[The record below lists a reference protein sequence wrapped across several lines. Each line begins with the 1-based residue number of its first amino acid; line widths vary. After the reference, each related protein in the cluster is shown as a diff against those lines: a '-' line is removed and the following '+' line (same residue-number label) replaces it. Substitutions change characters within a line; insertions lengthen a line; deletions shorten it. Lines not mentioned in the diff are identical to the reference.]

1 MKQEKRRFVS
11 VRVRILWSLVFVSV
25 PFMIAVV
32 LITYSLSVSRVE
44 RIGMQLSGQYATSA
58 GEDIKAELRSLY
70 SVTDGVVSIPE
81 VRRMAELTGDIGQDP
96 TYAAYDEAIRRGIET
111 AAPGIGR
118 GGKDGFS
125 TIALYMKNGYSLQV
139 TENAGYAFRDY
150 DAFLAYLY
158 QQGMDLPPAEYVT
171 PFWQLCGMSGG
182 RQQLLSYVRFI
193 YEPVT
198 LEKIGAAVF
207 GLRNEV
213 LKNVYSVYA
222 PNGYILS
229 ENGRVMASRNNKE
242 VGSVSG
248 NEQLIRTIVSGSK
261 DRGSAVTTDSQ
272 GRRQV
277 SFYYRLTGM
286 HSYLVV
292 PFETERTEWRVEMRS
307 YVATVAAVS
316 GGLLLLAVIISTL
329 LSKSLTNSTASL
341 MDFIGKVEKGN
352 AELRYESRSHD
363 EISILGEKINQML
376 DELESLSRSR
386 EQEMRANQLT
396 ELRLMQQQINP
407 HLLYNT
413 LDSVLWG
420 MQQHN
425 YEDASQIL
433 RALSE
438 FFKLSLS
445 QGRMEI
451 PLGDE
456 IRMVESYLDI
466 QNRARRKRFTIA
478 CDIPEALL
486 RQPILKLSLQPLV
499 ENAVT
504 HGFAGYCDDG
514 AISIRARAEGDAC
527 VIVVQDNGIGME
539 QEEVQRLQEVLKL
552 PACPKEHR
560 HFGLYNIH
568 RRITQNYGEKYGL
581 TIESELSEY
590 TRITVRVPYHPKAD

>member
-1 MKQEKRRFVS
+1 MKQKKQRFIS
-11 VRVRILWSLVFVSV
+11 VRAKILWSLVFVSV

-32 LITYSLSVSRVE
+32 LITYSLSISRVE
-44 RIGMQLSGQYATSA
+44 RIGMQLSAQYVVSA

-70 SVTDGVVSIPE
+70 SVTDEIIALPA
-81 VRRMAELTGDIGQDP
+81 VRNMAQLQGNIL
-96 TYAAYDEAIRRGIET
+96 T
-111 AAPGIGR
+111 AADYERYDQEIKHGINEAVPALGR
-118 GGKDGFS
+118 SGNYGFS
-125 TIALYMKNGYSLQV
+125 NIALYMKNGYSLQLSQ
-139 TENAGYAFRDY
+139 NAGFSFADY
-150 DAFLAYLY
+150 DACLTYFSN
-158 QQGMDLPPAEYVT
+158 QDLRFAQAEYVT
-171 PFWQLCGMSGG
+171 PFWQLCSMSGE
-182 RQQLLSYVRFI
+182 RQQMLSYVRFL

-198 LEKIGAAVF
+198 LEKIGVAIF

-213 LKNVYSVYA
+213 LKNVFSVYA

-229 ENGRVMASRNNKE
+229 ESGKIIASRNGKE
-242 VGSVSG
+242 IGNGEG
-248 NEQLIRTIVSGSK
+248 NEPLLASIAAVGR
-261 DRGSAVTTDSQ
+261 DRGRAVYSDIYGKKQ
-272 GRRQV
+272 I
-277 SFYYRLTGM
+277 SFYYRLSGM

-292 PFETERTEWRVEMRS
+292 PFEMEQTEWRKEMRS
-307 YVATVAAVS
+307 YVVTVAAVS
-316 GGLLLLAVIISTL
+316 GGLLLLAIIVSTIF
-329 LSKSLTNSTASL
+329 SKGLTNAIASL
-341 MDFIGKVEKGN
+341 MGFIGNVEQGN
-352 AELRYESRSHD
+352 AHLRYQAKSHD

-376 DELESLSRSR
+376 DELESLSKSR

-466 QNRARRKRFTIA
+466 QNKARQKQFTIV
-478 CDIPEALL
+478 CDIPDDLL
-486 RQPILKLSLQPLV
+486 RQPIPKLSLQPLV
-499 ENAVT
+499 ENSVT

-514 AISIRARAEGDAC
+514 VISIRAYAKDDVC
-527 VIVVQDNGIGME
+527 FIIVQDNGIGME
-539 QEEVQRLQEVLKL
+539 QEEVEKLQAVLKL

-590 TRITVRVPYHPKAD
+590 TRITVRVPYHPGEE

>member
-1 MKQEKRRFVS
+1 MKQKKQRFIS
-11 VRVRILWSLVFVSV
+11 VRAKILWSLVFVSV

-32 LITYSLSVSRVE
+32 LITYSLSISRVE
-44 RIGMQLSGQYATSA
+44 RIGMQLSAQYVVSA

-70 SVTDGVVSIPE
+70 SVTDEIIALPA
-81 VRRMAELTGDIGQDP
+81 VRNMAQLQGHIQ
-96 TYAAYDEAIRRGIET
+96 T
-111 AAPGIGR
+111 AADYERYDQEIKHGINEAVPALGR
-118 GGKDGFS
+118 SGNYGFS
-125 TIALYMKNGYSLQV
+125 NIALYMKNGYSLQLSQ
-139 TENAGYAFRDY
+139 NAGFSFADY
-150 DAFLAYLY
+150 DACLTYFSN
-158 QQGMDLPPAEYVT
+158 QDLRFAQAEYVT
-171 PFWQLCGMSGG
+171 PFWQLCSMSGE
-182 RQQLLSYVRFI
+182 RQQMLSYVRFL

-198 LEKIGAAVF
+198 LEKIGVAIF

-213 LKNVYSVYA
+213 LKNVFSVYA

-229 ENGRVMASRNNKE
+229 ESGKIIASRNGKE
-242 VGSVSG
+242 IGSGEG
-248 NEQLIRTIVSGSK
+248 NEPLLASIAAVGR
-261 DRGSAVTTDSQ
+261 DRGRAVYSDIYGKKQ
-272 GRRQV
+272 I
-277 SFYYRLTGM
+277 SFYYRLSGM

-292 PFETERTEWRVEMRS
+292 PFEMEQTEWRKEMRS
-307 YVATVAAVS
+307 YVVTVAAVS
-316 GGLLLLAVIISTL
+316 GGLLLLAIIVSTIF
-329 LSKSLTNSTASL
+329 SKGLTNAIASL
-341 MDFIGKVEKGN
+341 MGFIGNVEQGN
-352 AELRYESRSHD
+352 AHLRYQAKSHD

-376 DELESLSRSR
+376 DELESLSKSR

-466 QNRARRKRFTIA
+466 QNKARQKQFTIV
-478 CDIPEALL
+478 CDIPDDLL
-486 RQPILKLSLQPLV
+486 RQPIPKLSLQPLV
-499 ENAVT
+499 ENSVT

-514 AISIRARAEGDAC
+514 VISIRAYAEDDVC
-527 VIVVQDNGIGME
+527 FIIVQDNGIGME
-539 QEEVQRLQEVLKL
+539 QEEVEKLQAVLKL

-590 TRITVRVPYHPKAD
+590 TRITVRVPYHPGEE

>member
-1 MKQEKRRFVS
+1 MKQKKQRFIS
-11 VRVRILWSLVFVSV
+11 VRAKILWSLVFVSV

-32 LITYSLSVSRVE
+32 LITYSLSISRVE
-44 RIGMQLSGQYATSA
+44 RIGMQLSAQYVVSA

-70 SVTDGVVSIPE
+70 SVTDEIIALPA
-81 VRRMAELTGDIGQDP
+81 VRNMAQLQGNIL
-96 TYAAYDEAIRRGIET
+96 T
-111 AAPGIGR
+111 AADYERYDQEIKHGINEAVPALGR
-118 GGKDGFS
+118 SGNYGFS
-125 TIALYMKNGYSLQV
+125 NIALYMKNGYSLQLSQ
-139 TENAGYAFRDY
+139 NAGFSVADY
-150 DAFLAYLY
+150 DACLAYFGN
-158 QQGMDLPPAEYVT
+158 QDAQFARAEYVT
-171 PFWQLCGMSGG
+171 PFWQLCSMSGE
-182 RQQLLSYVRFI
+182 RQQMLSYVRFL

-198 LEKIGAAVF
+198 LEKIGVAIF

-213 LKNVYSVYA
+213 LKNVFSVYA

-229 ENGRVMASRNNKE
+229 ESGKIIASRNGKE
-242 VGSVSG
+242 IGSGEG
-248 NEQLIRTIVSGSK
+248 NEPLLASIAAVGR
-261 DRGSAVTTDSQ
+261 DRGRAVYSDIYGKKQ
-272 GRRQV
+272 I
-277 SFYYRLTGM
+277 SFYYRLSGM

-292 PFETERTEWRVEMRS
+292 PFEMEQTEWRKEMRS
-307 YVATVAAVS
+307 YVVTVAAVS
-316 GGLLLLAVIISTL
+316 GGLLLLAIIVSTIF
-329 LSKSLTNSTASL
+329 SKGLTNAIASL
-341 MDFIGKVEKGN
+341 MGFIGNVEQGN
-352 AELRYESRSHD
+352 AHLRYQAKSHD

-376 DELESLSRSR
+376 DELESLSKSR

-445 QGRMEI
+445 HGRMEI

-466 QNRARRKRFTIA
+466 QNKARQKQFTIV
-478 CDIPEALL
+478 CDIPDDLL
-486 RQPILKLSLQPLV
+486 RQPIPKLSLQPLV
-499 ENAVT
+499 ENSVT

-514 AISIRARAEGDAC
+514 VISIRAYAEDDVC
-527 VIVVQDNGIGME
+527 FIIVQDNGIGME
-539 QEEVQRLQEVLKL
+539 QEEVEKLQAVLKL

-590 TRITVRVPYHPKAD
+590 TRITVRVPYHPGEE

>member
-1 MKQEKRRFVS
+1 MNQKKQRFIS
-11 VRVRILWSLVFVSV
+11 VRAKILWSLVFVSV

-32 LITYSLSVSRVE
+32 LITYSLSISRVE
-44 RIGMQLSGQYATSA
+44 RIGMQLSAQYVVSA

-70 SVTDGVVSIPE
+70 SVTDEIIALPA
-81 VRRMAELTGDIGQDP
+81 VRNMAQLQGNIL
-96 TYAAYDEAIRRGIET
+96 T
-111 AAPGIGR
+111 AADYERYDQEIKHGINEAVPALGR
-118 GGKDGFS
+118 SGNYGFS
-125 TIALYMKNGYSLQV
+125 NIALYMKNGYSLQLSQ
-139 TENAGYAFRDY
+139 NAGFSFADY
-150 DAFLAYLY
+150 DACLTYFSN
-158 QQGMDLPPAEYVT
+158 QDLRFAQAEYVT
-171 PFWQLCGMSGG
+171 PFWQLCSMSGE
-182 RQQLLSYVRFI
+182 RQQMLSYVRFL

-198 LEKIGAAVF
+198 LEKIGVAIF

-213 LKNVYSVYA
+213 LKNVFSVYA

-229 ENGRVMASRNNKE
+229 ESGKIIASRNGKE
-242 VGSVSG
+242 IGSGEG
-248 NEQLIRTIVSGSK
+248 NEPLLASIAAVGR
-261 DRGSAVTTDSQ
+261 DRGRAVYSDIYGKKQ
-272 GRRQV
+272 I
-277 SFYYRLTGM
+277 SFYYRLSGM

-292 PFETERTEWRVEMRS
+292 PFEMEQTEWRKEMRS
-307 YVATVAAVS
+307 YVVTVAAVS
-316 GGLLLLAVIISTL
+316 SGLLLLAIIVSTIF
-329 LSKSLTNSTASL
+329 SKGLTNAIASL
-341 MDFIGKVEKGN
+341 MGFIGNVEQGN
-352 AELRYESRSHD
+352 AHLRYQAKSHD

-376 DELESLSRSR
+376 DELESLSKSR

-466 QNRARRKRFTIA
+466 QNKARQKQFTIV
-478 CDIPEALL
+478 CDIPDDLL
-486 RQPILKLSLQPLV
+486 RQPIPKLSLQPLV
-499 ENAVT
+499 ENSVT

-514 AISIRARAEGDAC
+514 VISIRAYAEDDVC
-527 VIVVQDNGIGME
+527 FIIVQDNGIGME
-539 QEEVQRLQEVLKL
+539 QEEVEKLQAVLKL

-590 TRITVRVPYHPKAD
+590 TRITVRVPYHPGEE

>member
-1 MKQEKRRFVS
+1 MKQKKQRFIS
-11 VRVRILWSLVFVSV
+11 VRAKILWSLVFVSV

-32 LITYSLSVSRVE
+32 LITYSLSISRVE
-44 RIGMQLSGQYATSA
+44 RIGMQLSAQYVVSA

-70 SVTDGVVSIPE
+70 SVTDEIIALPA
-81 VRRMAELTGDIGQDP
+81 VRNMAQLQGNIL
-96 TYAAYDEAIRRGIET
+96 T
-111 AAPGIGR
+111 AADYERYDQEIKHGINEAVPALGR
-118 GGKDGFS
+118 SGNYGFS
-125 TIALYMKNGYSLQV
+125 NIALYMKNGYSLQLSQ
-139 TENAGYAFRDY
+139 NAGFSFADY
-150 DAFLAYLY
+150 DACLTYFSN
-158 QQGMDLPPAEYVT
+158 QDLRFAQAEYVT
-171 PFWQLCGMSGG
+171 PFWQLCSMSGE
-182 RQQLLSYVRFI
+182 RQQMLSYVRFL

-198 LEKIGAAVF
+198 LEKIGVAIF

-213 LKNVYSVYA
+213 LKNVFSVYA

-229 ENGRVMASRNNKE
+229 ESGKIIASRNGKE
-242 VGSVSG
+242 IGSGEG
-248 NEQLIRTIVSGSK
+248 NEPLLASIAAVGR
-261 DRGSAVTTDSQ
+261 DRGRAVYSDIYGKKQ
-272 GRRQV
+272 I
-277 SFYYRLTGM
+277 SFYYRLSGM

-292 PFETERTEWRVEMRS
+292 PFEMEQTEWRKEMRS
-307 YVATVAAVS
+307 YVVTVAAVS
-316 GGLLLLAVIISTL
+316 GGLLLLAIIVSTIF
-329 LSKSLTNSTASL
+329 SKGLTNAIASL
-341 MDFIGKVEKGN
+341 MGFIGNVEQGN
-352 AELRYESRSHD
+352 AHLRYQAKSHD

-376 DELESLSRSR
+376 DELESLSKSR

-466 QNRARRKRFTIA
+466 QNKARQKQFTIV
-478 CDIPEALL
+478 CDIPDDLL
-486 RQPILKLSLQPLV
+486 RQPIPKLSLQPLV
-499 ENAVT
+499 ENSVT

-514 AISIRARAEGDAC
+514 VISIRAYAKDDVC
-527 VIVVQDNGIGME
+527 FIIVQDNGIGME
-539 QEEVQRLQEVLKL
+539 QEEVEKLQAVLKL

-590 TRITVRVPYHPKAD
+590 TRITVRVPYHPGEE

>member
-1 MKQEKRRFVS
+1 MKQEKRRFIS
-11 VRVRILWSLVFVSV
+11 VRVKILWSLVFVSV
-25 PFMIAVV
+25 SFMIAVV
-32 LITYSLSVSRVE
+32 LITYSLSISRVE
-44 RIGMQLSGQYATSA
+44 RLGMQLSGQYVVSA

-70 SVTDGVVSIPE
+70 SVTDEIVAIPALRKIAQLNSE
-81 VRRMAELTGDIGQDP
+81 PGNDSDFAR
-96 TYAAYDEAIRRGIET
+96 YDEDIRRGIET
-111 AAPGIGR
+111 AAPALGR
-118 GGKDGFS
+118 GGNHGFS
-125 TIALYMKNGYSLQV
+125 TIALYMKNGYSLQL
-139 TENAGYAFRDY
+139 TQNAGFSFQDY
-150 DAFLAYLY
+150 SACLEYFSH
-158 QQGMDLPPAEYVT
+158 QGIDMSSSEYVT
-171 PFWQLCGMSGG
+171 PFWQLCSMSGE

-198 LEKIGAAVF
+198 LEKVGVAVF

-213 LKNVYSVYA
+213 LKNVFSVYA

-229 ENGRVMASRNNKE
+229 EAGHVLASRNNKE
-242 VGSVSG
+242 VGNSDGSEQLLGKIISG
-248 NEQLIRTIVSGSK
+248 NS
-261 DRGSAVTTDSQ
+261 DRGSATITDIN
-272 GRRQV
+272 GKRQIF
-277 SFYYRLTGM
+277 FYYRLSSM
-286 HSYLVV
+286 HSYLIV
-292 PFETERTEWRVEMRS
+292 PYEIERTEWRAEMRS

-329 LSKSLTNSTASL
+329 LSKGLTNSIASL
-341 MDFIGKVEKGN
+341 MHFIGKVEKGN
-352 AELRYESRSHD
+352 ALLRYQTKSHD

-376 DELESLSRSR
+376 DELESLNKSR

-466 QNRARRKRFTIA
+466 QNKARQKQFTII
-478 CDIPEALL
+478 CDIPDDLMH
-486 RQPILKLSLQPLV
+486 QPIPKLSLQPLV
-499 ENAVT
+499 ENSVT

-514 AISIRARAEGDAC
+514 AISIKAHVEDNVC
-527 VIVVQDNGIGME
+527 IIVVQDNGIGME
-539 QEEVQRLQEVLKL
+539 QEEVEKLQAVLKL

-590 TRITVRVPYHPKAD
+590 TRITVRLPYHPGEE

>member
-1 MKQEKRRFVS
+1 MKQKKQRFIS
-11 VRVRILWSLVFVSV
+11 VRAKILWSLVFVSV
-25 PFMIAVV
+25 PLMIAVV
-32 LITYSLSVSRVE
+32 LTTYSLSISRVE
-44 RIGMQLSGQYATSA
+44 RIGMQLSAQYVVSA
-58 GEDIKAELRSLY
+58 GEDIKAELKSLY
-70 SVTDGVVSIPE
+70 SVSDEIVSIPA
-81 VRRMAELTGDIGQDP
+81 VRNMAQLQGDIQTSP
-96 TYAAYDEAIRRGIET
+96 EYELYDKEIKRGIEEV
-111 AAPGIGR
+111 APTLGR
-118 GGKDGFS
+118 SGNYGFS
-125 TIALYMKNGYSLQV
+125 NIALYMKNGYSLQLSQ
-139 TENAGYAFRDY
+139 NAGFSFADY
-150 DAFLAYLY
+150 DACLTYFSNQDARFA
-158 QQGMDLPPAEYVT
+158 QAEYIT
-171 PFWQLCGMSGG
+171 PFWQLCSMSSE
-182 RQQLLSYVRFI
+182 RQQMLSYVRFI

-198 LEKIGAAVF
+198 LEKIGVAIF

-213 LKNVYSVYA
+213 LKNVFSVYA

-229 ENGRVMASRNNKE
+229 ESGKIIASRNSKE
-242 VGSVSG
+242 IGSGEG
-248 NEQLIRTIVSGSK
+248 NEPLLASIAAG
-261 DRGSAVTTDSQ
+261 
-272 GRRQV
+272 
-277 SFYYRLTGM
+277 YYRLSGM

-292 PFETERTEWRVEMRS
+292 PFEMEQTEWRKEMRS
-307 YVATVAAVS
+307 YVVTVAAVS
-316 GGLLLLAVIISTL
+316 GGLLLFAILVSTIIS
-329 LSKSLTNSTASL
+329 KGLTNSIASL
-341 MDFIGKVEKGN
+341 MGFIGNVEKGN
-352 AELRYESRSHD
+352 AQLRYRTKGND

-376 DELESLSRSR
+376 DELESLSKSR

-433 RALSE
+433 HALSE

-466 QNRARRKRFTIA
+466 QNKARQKQFTIV
-478 CDIPEALL
+478 CDIPDHLL
-486 RQPILKLSLQPLV
+486 RQPIPKLSLQPLV
-499 ENAVT
+499 ENSVT

-514 AISIRARAEGDAC
+514 VISIRAYIDGDAC
-527 VIVVQDNGIGME
+527 FIIVQDNGIGME
-539 QEEVQRLQEVLKL
+539 PEEMERLQAVLKL

-590 TRITVRVPYHPKAD
+590 TRITVRLPYHIEEE

>member
-1 MKQEKRRFVS
+1 MKQKKRRFIS
-11 VRVRILWSLVFVSV
+11 VRVKILWSLVFVSV
-25 PFMIAVV
+25 PLMIAVV
-32 LITYSLSVSRVE
+32 LITYSLSISRVE
-44 RIGMQLSGQYATSA
+44 RIGMQLSAQYVVSA

-70 SVTDGVVSIPE
+70 SVTDEIVAIPA
-81 VRRMAELTGDIGQDP
+81 VRKMAQLAGDIH
-96 TYAAYDEAIRRGIET
+96 AASDYERYNEEIKHGIEEAVPT
-111 AAPGIGR
+111 LGR
-118 GGKDGFS
+118 SGNHGFS
-125 TIALYMKNGYSLQV
+125 NIALYMKNGYSMQLSQ
-139 TENAGYAFRDY
+139 NAGFSFSDY
-150 DAFLAYLY
+150 DACLKYFSSQDARLA
-158 QQGMDLPPAEYVT
+158 QSEYVT
-171 PFWQLCGMSGG
+171 PFWQLCGMSGE
-182 RQQLLSYVRFI
+182 RQQMLSYVRLI

-198 LEKIGAAVF
+198 LEKIGVAIF

-213 LKNVYSVYA
+213 LKNVFSVYA

-229 ENGRVMASRNNKE
+229 ESGRIIASRNSKE
-242 VGSVSG
+242 VGSGEGS
-248 NEQLIRTIVSGSK
+248 EQLLASIVAAGS
-261 DRGSAVTTDSQ
+261 DRGSAVYTDIHNKK
-272 GRRQV
+272 QV
-277 SFYYRLTGM
+277 SFYYHLSGM

-292 PFETERTEWRVEMRS
+292 PFEMEKTEWRMEMRS
-307 YVATVAAVS
+307 YVVTVAAVS
-316 GGLLLLAVIISTL
+316 IGLLLFAIIVSTIIS
-329 LSKSLTNSTASL
+329 KGLTNSIASL
-341 MDFIGKVEKGN
+341 MGFIGSVEQGN
-352 AELRYESRSHD
+352 AQLRYQKKGHD
-363 EISILGEKINQML
+363 EIGILGEKINQML
-376 DELESLSRSR
+376 DELESLSKSR
-386 EQEMRANQLT
+386 EQEMRANQLA

-433 RALSE
+433 QALSE

-456 IRMVESYLDI
+456 IRMVEKYLDI
-466 QNRARRKRFTIA
+466 QNKARQKRFAIA
-478 CDIPEALL
+478 CDIPQDLF
-486 RQPILKLSLQPLV
+486 RQLIPKLSLQPLV

-514 AISIRARAEGDAC
+514 TIAIRAYSEKDLL
-527 VIVVQDNGIGME
+527 IIIVQDNGIGME
-539 QEEVQRLQEVLKL
+539 REEVEKLQAVLKL

-590 TRITVRVPYHPKAD
+590 TRITVRVPYRSGEV

>member
-1 MKQEKRRFVS
+1 MNQKKQRFIS
-11 VRVRILWSLVFVSV
+11 VRAKILWSLVFVSV
-25 PFMIAVV
+25 PLMIAVV
-32 LITYSLSVSRVE
+32 LTTYSLSISRVE
-44 RIGMQLSGQYATSA
+44 RIGMQLSAQYVVSA
-58 GEDIKAELRSLY
+58 GEDIKAELKSLY
-70 SVTDGVVSIPE
+70 SVSDEIVSIPA
-81 VRRMAELTGDIGQDP
+81 VRNMAQLQGDIQASSE
-96 TYAAYDEAIRRGIET
+96 YERYDQEIKHGIEEAVPT
-111 AAPGIGR
+111 LGR
-118 GGKDGFS
+118 SGNYGFS
-125 TIALYMKNGYSLQV
+125 NIALYMKNGYSLQISQ
-139 TENAGYAFRDY
+139 NAGFSAADY
-150 DAFLAYLY
+150 DACLTYFSNQDARFA
-158 QQGMDLPPAEYVT
+158 QAEYVT
-171 PFWQLCGMSGG
+171 PFWQLCSMSGE
-182 RQQLLSYVRFI
+182 RQQMLSYVRFI

-198 LEKIGAAVF
+198 LEKIGVAIF

-213 LKNVYSVYA
+213 LKNVFSVYA

-229 ENGRVMASRNNKE
+229 ESGKIIASRNSKE
-242 VGSVSG
+242 IGSGEG
-248 NEQLIRTIVSGSK
+248 NEPLLASIAADGR
-261 DRGSAVTTDSQ
+261 DRGSAVYSDMT
-272 GRRQV
+272 GKKQV
-277 SFYYRLTGM
+277 SFYYRLSSM
-286 HSYLVV
+286 HGYLVV
-292 PFETERTEWRVEMRS
+292 PFEMEQTEWRKEMRS
-307 YVATVAAVS
+307 YVVTVAAVS
-316 GGLLLLAVIISTL
+316 GGLLLFAIVVSTIIS
-329 LSKSLTNSTASL
+329 KGLTNSIASL
-341 MDFIGKVEKGN
+341 MGFIGNVEKGN
-352 AELRYESRSHD
+352 AQLRYRTKGND

-376 DELESLSRSR
+376 DELESLSKSR

-466 QNRARRKRFTIA
+466 QNKARQKQFAIV
-478 CDIPEALL
+478 CDIPDHLL
-486 RQPILKLSLQPLV
+486 RQPIPKLSLQPLV

-514 AISIRARAEGDAC
+514 VISIRAYDDGDAC
-527 VIVVQDNGIGME
+527 FIIVQDNGIGME
-539 QEEVQRLQEVLKL
+539 PEELERLQAVLKL

-590 TRITVRVPYHPKAD
+590 TRITVRLPYHQEEE

>member
-1 MKQEKRRFVS
+1 MP
-11 VRVRILWSLVFVSV
+11 VFS
-25 PFMIAVV
+25 FA
-32 LITYSLSVSRVE
+32 
-44 RIGMQLSGQYATSA
+44 
-58 GEDIKAELRSLY
+58 
-70 SVTDGVVSIPE
+70 
-81 VRRMAELTGDIGQDP
+81 
-96 TYAAYDEAIRRGIET
+96 
-111 AAPGIGR
+111 
-118 GGKDGFS
+118 
-125 TIALYMKNGYSLQV
+125 
-139 TENAGYAFRDY
+139 DY
-150 DAFLAYLY
+150 DACLTYFSNQDARFA
-158 QQGMDLPPAEYVT
+158 QAEYIT
-171 PFWQLCGMSGG
+171 PFWQLCSMSSE
-182 RQQLLSYVRFI
+182 RQQMLSYVRFI

-198 LEKIGAAVF
+198 LEKIGVAIF

-213 LKNVYSVYA
+213 LKNVFSVYA

-229 ENGRVMASRNNKE
+229 ESGKIIASRNNKE
-242 VGSVSG
+242 IGSFEG
-248 NEQLIRTIVSGSK
+248 NEPLLAGIVAAGR
-261 DRGSAVTTDSQ
+261 DRGSAVYSDMT
-272 GRRQV
+272 GNKQV
-277 SFYYRLTGM
+277 SFYYRLSGM

-292 PFETERTEWRVEMRS
+292 PFEMEQTEWRKEMRS
-307 YVATVAAVS
+307 YVVTVAAVS
-316 GGLLLLAVIISTL
+316 GGLLLFAIVVSTIIS
-329 LSKSLTNSTASL
+329 KGLTNSIASL
-341 MDFIGKVEKGN
+341 MGFIGNVEKGN
-352 AELRYESRSHD
+352 AQLRYRKKGND

-376 DELESLSRSR
+376 DELESLSKSR

-433 RALSE
+433 HALSE

-466 QNRARRKRFTIA
+466 QNKARQKQFTIV
-478 CDIPEALL
+478 CDIPDHLL
-486 RQPILKLSLQPLV
+486 RQPIPKLSLQPLV
-499 ENAVT
+499 ENSVT

-514 AISIRARAEGDAC
+514 VISIRAYIDGNAC
-527 VIVVQDNGIGME
+527 FIIVQDNGIGME
-539 QEEVQRLQEVLKL
+539 PEEVERLQAVLKL

-590 TRITVRVPYHPKAD
+590 TRITVRLPYHIEEE